1 MKAVIKRFVR
11 FTVPEGVLTGKEI
24 DDVAAGIIRLMERA
38 PFYVRPAFEAFFA
51 VRFTSWRPELTLEAL
66 RTGIGTRKMKRAK
79 SMLYKGVA
87 TLIYG
92 VIFSHPTVLAH
103 LGIEEGR
110 CFRLPQGDDNLPDIA
125 SATPL
130 RELRSDRHEA
140 DWIVIGSGPG
150 GSMAAHRLAEAGHSV
165 IVCEKG
171 RRHDDTE
178 KLTVVET
185 AIRYYGAGGFQA
197 ALGEGPMAVPILIG
211 EMLGGSAAVNMAT
224 SLVPERRVIESWGM
238 SWKEMRLHYEAV
250 SHLIGVRDA
259 DPEIMGLQ
267 NDVMM
272 RGCEALG
279 FGTEL
284 IPRAALNRCGAATCM
299 TAGRNAYKLS
309 PERALLPRAVR
320 NGARVISECPVYEF
334 VRDGYRITGVLAG
347 TKERSVHFS
356 ARKGVIL
363 SAGPV
368 GTPMLLQAN
377 GFNED
382 KVGQASFFQVNSTVL
397 GLMPEAVNSWV
408 GTEQAVISRNFQEI
422 GIVLEG
428 VSSPLPLIAPYLPG
442 HGKSLWREARNFS
455 HMAQVG
461 FIVDCD
467 RTPLKLKRRRGEPF
481 MTFRLNSEDGEL
493 IRLGFQ
499 RAMEV
504 LFAAKADSVIL
515 PGVYGWMGP
524 GDAQKKLDR
533 IDPVDLGVVSVHLIG
548 TCPMGEHP
556 RDSVVDMGGKMR
568 GVDGL
573 WVMDGSV
580 IPTSLGVNPQLT
592 IMALTSRN
600 ASNLA

>member
-1 MKAVIKRFVR
+1 MKATIKRFIR
-11 FTVPEGVLTGKEI
+11 HTVPKGILTDAEI
-24 DDVAAGIIRLMERA
+24 DEMAGRIIKLMERA

-51 VRFTSWRPELTLEAL
+51 ARFTGWRPGIALQWLRHGFGTL
-66 RTGIGTRKMKRAK
+66 KMKRAE
-79 SMLYKGVA
+79 SMLYKGIA

-92 VIFSHPTVLAH
+92 AIFSHPTVLAH
-103 LGIEEGR
+103 LSIYEGECLR
-110 CFRLPQGDDNLPDIA
+110 TPQGDDDLPDIA
-125 SATPL
+125 PATPL
-130 RELRSDRHEA
+130 RELQDDLQEA

-150 GSMAAHRLAEAGHSV
+150 GSMAAYRLAEAGHSV

-171 RRHDDTE
+171 RRHDDSE
-178 KLTVVET
+178 KLTVAE
-185 AIRYYGAGGFQA
+185 AAMRYYGGGGFQT
-197 ALGEGPMAVPILIG
+197 ALGAGPMAVPILIG

-224 SLVPERRVIESWGM
+224 SLVPPRRVIESWGM
-238 SWKEMRLHYEAV
+238 SWREMRLHYEAV

-267 NDVMM
+267 NDVML
-272 RGCEALG
+272 RGCDALG
-279 FGTEL
+279 FKTEL
-284 IPRAALNRCGAATCM
+284 IPRSAQNRCGAASCM

-309 PERALLPRAVR
+309 PERSLLPRAVR

-347 TKERSVHFS
+347 SRKRSVHFR

-377 GFNED
+377 GFND
-382 KVGQASFFQVNSTVL
+382 NKVGQASFFQVNSTML
-397 GLMPEAVNSWV
+397 GLMPDEVNSWV
-408 GTEQAVISRNFQEI
+408 GTEQAVITRNFQEI

-428 VSSPLPLIAPYLPG
+428 VSSPLSLIAPYLPG
-442 HGKSLWREARNFS
+442 YGKSLWHEARNFR

-467 RTPLKLKRRRGEPF
+467 RTPLKLRRRRGQPF
-481 MTFRLNSEDGEL
+481 MTFRLDEADGEL
-493 IRLGFQ
+493 IRLGFRQ
-499 RAMEV
+499 AMDILLAAGARNV
-504 LFAAKADSVIL
+504 LI
-515 PGVYGWMGP
+515 PGAYGWWDEIG
-524 GDAQKKLDR
+524 GRKKLAKM
-533 IDPVDLGVVSVHLIG
+533 DPVDLGVVSVHLIG

-556 RDSVVDMGGKMR
+556 HDSVVDMDGKMR

-573 WVMDGSV
+573 WIMDGSV
-580 IPTSLGVNPQLT
+580 LPTSLGVNPQLT

-600 ASNLA
+600 AIQLV